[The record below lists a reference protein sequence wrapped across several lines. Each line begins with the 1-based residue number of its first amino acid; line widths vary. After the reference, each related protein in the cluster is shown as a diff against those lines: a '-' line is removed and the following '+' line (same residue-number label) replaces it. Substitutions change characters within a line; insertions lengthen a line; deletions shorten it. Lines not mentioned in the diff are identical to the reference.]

1 MLRGP
6 VVVMAALA
14 LTLFAPCGSPARA
27 ETAAPAR
34 HAVLIGVPGLQWS
47 DVSPT
52 ATPHLWRLAR
62 GAAAGLLSVRAV
74 GRLTC
79 PGDGWTT
86 VSAGARSAAGPYC
99 RRAITVSPSG
109 TGAVVNDIAT
119 IRRVNAGFGTVG
131 LFGDSVHRAGGCT
144 TAVGPGAA
152 LAAGDLGGRVDTYT
166 RDIATLPAGDWARC
180 AATVVD
186 AGAVAGPDRASSAR
200 RADAAVGAVLARL
213 PADAD
218 VLVAGISDHD
228 RTPHLRLVLATG
240 PGTAGRYL
248 GSESTRRADMVIL
261 PDLTATMLAWLG
273 VPYPAGLIGTPLLPD
288 AHRPAVLD
296 SAVNDLR
303 AQDVAAQTHRDLL
316 PRFFAAFVIGQL
328 LLYGAAALALQLR
341 WAGRR
346 RVRILAA
353 TRLTALVAAAVPAST
368 YLVNLVPWW
377 RAAHPLPSLVAAIA
391 AVDALVVA
399 VAVSGPWRR
408 RVLGPGTVIAGMT
421 AAVLGADLLTGS
433 RLQLNSLM
441 GYSPLVGGRYYGM
454 GNIAFAV
461 LATSTLLAASGVAQW
476 LEPRRGRRAAVAAV
490 LAMTM
495 TAALLDSWTAWGSDF
510 GGLIAFV
517 PGLATTALLVSGR
530 RVSFLRLQVLRAAGM
545 ALVLGVA
552 FIDHLRPPAEQTH
565 MGRFFGQ
572 LVEGNA
578 LPWLE
583 RKFTAMIRTFGN
595 PTLLPIVVAAFLFLV
610 LVLHRPGRA
619 GAGGLQLAYDRAP
632 MLRAGLS
639 GAFVTALVGGAVN
652 DSGLAVPALALAV
665 AVPLALTAAV
675 IALEVREGSDA
686 PTGPVPGLA
695 LRTVEN

>member
-1 MLRGP
+1 MLKGP
-6 VVVMAALA
+6 IAVIVSLA
-14 LTLFAPCGSPARA
+14 LTLLASYGSPARA
-27 ETAAPAR
+27 ATAPPAR

-47 DVSPT
+47 DVSQA
-52 ATPHLWRLAR
+52 ATPNLWRLAR
-62 GAAAGLLSVRAV
+62 GGATGLLSVRAV

-79 PGDGWTT
+79 PGDGWAT

-99 RRAITVSPSG
+99 RRPITVSRSG

-119 IRRVNAGFGTVG
+119 IRRANAGFGTIG
-131 LFGDSVHRAGGCT
+131 LFGDAVRRAGGCT

-152 LAAGDLGGRVDTYT
+152 LAAGDSGGRVDTYAP
-166 RDIATLPAGDWARC
+166 DIAALPAGDWARC

-186 AGAVAGPDRASSAR
+186 AGAVAGSDRASAAR
-200 RADAAVGAVLARL
+200 RADAAVGTVLARL

-248 GSESTRRADMVIL
+248 GSDSTRRADMVIL
-261 PDLTATMLAWLG
+261 PDLTATLMAWLG
-273 VPYPAGLIGTPLLPD
+273 VPTPAALIGTPLLPD
-288 AHRPAVLD
+288 ASRPAALD
-296 SAVNDLR
+296 SAVRDLR
-303 AQDVAAQTHRDLL
+303 SQDVAAQTHRDLL
-316 PRFFAAFVIGQL
+316 PRFFAAFVVVQV
-328 LLYGAAALALQLR
+328 LLYGSAAIALRLR

-346 RVRILAA
+346 RTRILAA
-353 TRLTALVAAAVPAST
+353 TRLTALVAAAIPVST

-377 RAAHPLPSLVAAIA
+377 RGAHPLPSLVAGIM

-399 VAVSGPWRR
+399 AAVCGPWRR
-408 RVLGPGTVIAGMT
+408 WVLGPGTVIAGVT
-421 AAVLGADLLTGS
+421 AAVLGADLVTGS
-433 RLQLNSLM
+433 HLQLNSLM

-461 LATSTLLAASGVAQW
+461 LATSTLLAAAGVAQW

-490 LAMTM
+490 LAMTF
-495 TAALLDSWTAWGSDF
+495 TAAILDSWTAWGSDF

-530 RVSFLRLQVLRAAGM
+530 RVSFIRLQLLRAAGM

-552 FIDHLRPPAEQTH
+552 YLDYLRPPAQQTH

-572 LVEGNA
+572 LVQGNA

-583 RKFTAMIRTFGN
+583 RKFTAMVHTFGN
-595 PTLLPIVVAAFLFLV
+595 PTLLPIVVAAFLFLL

-652 DSGLAVPALALAV
+652 DSGIAVPALALAV
-665 AVPLALTAAV
+665 AVPLALAATVTA
-675 IALEVREGSDA
+675 LQSREDTASPA
-686 PTGPVPGLA
+686 RPAPGLT
-695 LRTVEN
+695 LRPAEG